1 MTGIMSGSASSLS
14 LHVHNAADELLEW
27 RRHLHRFPELSHQ
40 EKETSLFVE
49 TTLLSLGVDQI
60 RTGIGG
66 YGLTADIQGTL
77 PGKTIG
83 IRADMDAL
91 PIEEKTGLEFASTRP
106 GIMHSCGHD
115 AHTTMLLGAARQLK
129 RIADEGRL
137 HGRVRLIF
145 QPAEETIGTGG
156 KSGGRLMVEEG
167 ILEGVDAVIGQ
178 HVSPGVPVG
187 KYSFQRGSICASSDS
202 FVIIVKGTS
211 CHAANPHVGVD
222 AILLT
227 SQLVQSI
234 HQIVSRRIPPSE
246 TGVISIGM
254 INGGTARN
262 IISDEVKI
270 EGTIRAHSPEIRQR
284 LIDELKRACGVVN
297 ALGGDTEFKLIEGYP
312 PLINDIPLIELAEA
326 AIRAELGDEAIHPPI
341 GASTG
346 AEDFAFMSRI
356 VPGAF
361 LRIGVKNPDWSAPK
375 GAHNPYFEIDERC
388 LPAGAIGLVATATSY
403 LHQSG
408 TGI

>member
-1 MTGIMSGSASSLS
+1 MADSTDSLS
-14 LHVHNAADELLEW
+14 SHIHNAADELLEW

-40 EKETSLFVE
+40 EKETAIYVE
-49 TTLLSLGVDQI
+49 GALSSMGIDQI
-60 RTGIGG
+60 RTGVGG
-66 YGLTADIQGTL
+66 YGLIADIQGTQ
-77 PGKTIG
+77 PGRTLG

-115 AHTTMLLGAARQLK
+115 AHTAMLLGAARQLK
-129 RIADEGRL
+129 RIANEGQL
-137 HGRVRLIF
+137 PGRVRLIF
-145 QPAEETIGTGG
+145 QPAEEAADAEG
-156 KSGGRLMVEEG
+156 KSGGRRMVEEG

-187 KYSFQRGSICASSDS
+187 QYSFQRGSICASSDT
-202 FVIIVKGTS
+202 FIIVVKGTS

-222 AILLT
+222 AILLA

-254 INGGTARN
+254 IHGGTARN
-262 IISDEVKI
+262 IISDEVRI
-270 EGTIRAHSPEIRQR
+270 EGTFRAHSPETRQR
-284 LIDELKRACGVVN
+284 LIDELKRACGLVH
-297 ALGGDTEFKLIEGYP
+297 ALGGDTEFKVLEGYP
-312 PLINDIPLIELAEA
+312 PLINDVSLVELAEE
-326 AIRAELGDEAIHPPI
+326 AIRAELGDAAIHPPI
-341 GASTG
+341 GATTG
-346 AEDFAFMSRI
+346 AEDFAFMSRL

-361 LRIGVKNPDWSAPK
+361 LRIGVKHPDWTTPK

-388 LPAGAIGLVATATSY
+388 LVPGTIGLVATAMAY
-403 LHQSG
+403 LGQPQ
-408 TGI
+408 TKT